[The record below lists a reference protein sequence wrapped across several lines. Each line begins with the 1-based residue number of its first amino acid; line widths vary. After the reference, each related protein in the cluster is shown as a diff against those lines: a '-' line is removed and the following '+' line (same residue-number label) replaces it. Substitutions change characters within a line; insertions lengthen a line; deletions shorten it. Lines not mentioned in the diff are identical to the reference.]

1 MGKTFGTRDLE
12 KDIIAI
18 ERIQR
23 RSTKLV
29 SNVRDL
35 PYIERLK
42 TLKLPSLSYRRFIG
56 DMIEVFKLLN
66 KLEDID
72 YEKFFC
78 VK

>member
-1 MGKTFGTRDLE
+1 MGKIFGTRDLE

-18 ERIQR
+18 ERVQR

-35 PYIERLK
+35 SYIERLK